1 MVKEM
6 VESAFKPAEIKAML
20 KLKKEADKYAPSEE
34 ALEVLA
40 TKQTDLEFC
49 YSALGKVS
57 RSFAVVIQQLPEEL
71 KDAVCI
77 FYLVLRALDT
87 VEDDMQF
94 DLEEKLPMLRSFHEK
109 CYDTEFTMQGVGDQH
124 DYVILLEN
132 YDKITR
138 VFSGLEKGYQD
149 VIVDITKRMGEG
161 MADFAEKE
169 MISLEDFDLYCHY
182 VAGLVGIG
190 LSKLFANSGHES
202 EAFFNMDEV
211 SNSMGLFLQKTNI
224 IRDYHEDLF
233 ADRTFWPK
241 DVWGKYADDLTF
253 FSKHADD
260 ENINQCLNEL
270 VTDALRHVPDCIEY
284 MSKLKNEKVF
294 GFCAIPQV
302 MAIATLAKVYN
313 NKNVY
318 TSCVKI
324 RKGEAA
330 VLMTSIRN
338 IDDVKSVFYRYLKDI
353 FAKIPKN
360 DASAMLAQERIE
372 GLLKELK

>member
-1 MVKEM
+1 MVKSII
-6 VESAFKPAEIKAML
+6 ESAFKPEEMKAML
-20 KLKKEADKYAPSEE
+20 KMKKEAAKYAPSEE

-40 TKQTDLEFC
+40 VKETDLAFC

-57 RSFAVVIQQLPEEL
+57 RSFAVVIQQLPEDL

-87 VEDDMQF
+87 IEDDMQVPN
-94 DLEEKLPMLRSFHEK
+94 DVKLPMLKSFHEK
-109 CYDTEFTMQGVGDQH
+109 CYDTNYRLEGIGDQH
-124 DYVILLEN
+124 DYKILLEN

-138 VFSGLEKGYQD
+138 VFSTLDKGFQD
-149 VIVDITKRMGEG
+149 VIVDITEKMGVG

-169 MISLEDFDLYCHY
+169 MISQEDFDLYCHY

-202 EAFFNMDEV
+202 KDFFDFDEV

-241 DVWGKYADDLTF
+241 DVWGKYADELPY
-253 FSKHADD
+253 FSKNAHK
-260 ENINQCLNEL
+260 EGINDCLNEL
-270 VTDALRHVPDCIEY
+270 VADALRHIPHCIGY
-284 MSKLKNEKVF
+284 MSKLKNPKVF

-302 MAIATLAKVYN
+302 MAIATLSAVYN
-313 NKNVY
+313 NSEVY

-330 VLMTSIRN
+330 LLMTSVESLA
-338 IDDVKSVFYRYLKDI
+338 DVKLFFHKYLKSI
-353 FAKIPKN
+353 QSRIPSGKLGEETN
-360 DASAMLAQERIE
+360 AMIE
-372 GLLKELK
+372 NLFVQLK